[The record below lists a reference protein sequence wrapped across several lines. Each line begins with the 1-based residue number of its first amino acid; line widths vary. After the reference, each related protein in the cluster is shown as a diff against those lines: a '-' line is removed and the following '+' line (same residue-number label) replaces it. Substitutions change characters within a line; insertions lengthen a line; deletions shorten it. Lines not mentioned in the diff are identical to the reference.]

1 LKATIS
7 QQKCAITEEGDSNY
21 WREWGK
27 KIYFCCIYY
36 GLRQKDM
43 YQIIRRSE
51 INISKKLSKCPKCNT
66 PYSPLMRIPDE
77 KIFCKNCEDFQFILD
92 KILIFSHLL
101 AAEMEDKSNLIRLIE
116 TMTNPTEFFLSLLIY

>member
-1 LKATIS
+1 
-7 QQKCAITEEGDSNY
+7 
-21 WREWGK
+21 
-27 KIYFCCIYY
+27 
-36 GLRQKDM
+36 M

-92 KILIFSHLL
+92 KKLIFSHLL

-116 TMTNPTEFFLSLLIY
+116 TMTNPTEFFLSLLIYQNSISNEFFNMGTYPSHFIPDWIHSQYLLEL